1 MLIISQKISQGKVH
15 NANFKG
21 TVRACYIAYIV
32 QGIINNINPLLF
44 VIYQR
49 KLGIPFY
56 KIGILIA
63 ANFGVQILTDFVSA
77 KYVDRVG
84 YRKST
89 MFAHFMSTIGLVGI
103 GIFPFVFSNPFLGL
117 VVATMCNGIG
127 GGLLEVMV
135 SPIVEATPSKEKE
148 KAMSMLHSFYCW
160 GCLLFISLSTILLR
174 IIGSDHWY
182 YIPIIWSI
190 VPFFNFFFF
199 SKVPMNTL
207 VEQEEKI
214 PVKYLLKKRI
224 FWFLIIIMICSGASE
239 LAMSQWASY
248 FAETGL
254 QVNKTVGDLLGA
266 CFFCALMGLSR
277 LFYGKFGH
285 KVELKKFMY
294 LSCFLCVIGYLMA
307 VFSPIAIVGLLGCGI
322 CGLSVGILW
331 PGTFSIAAKAC
342 REGGTAMF
350 AFLALAGDVGCVSGP
365 EIVSIVSNV
374 LPQYGIKAGLLV
386 AIIFP
391 ILLITILRLG
401 IKDKY

>member
-1 MLIISQKISQGKVH
+1 MRVISQKISPKKVH
-15 NANFKG
+15 NVSFKG
-21 TVRACYIAYIV
+21 TIQACYLAYIV

-63 ANFGVQILTDFVSA
+63 ANFGIQILTDFLSV
-77 KYVDRVG
+77 KYVDKFG
-84 YRKST
+84 YRKSM
-89 MFAHFMSTIGLVGI
+89 MFAHFMSTFGLIGI
-103 GIFPFVFSNPFLGL
+103 GIFPFVFSNPFSGL
-117 VVATMCNGIG
+117 VVATICNGIG

-135 SPIVEATPSKEKE
+135 SPIMEATPLKEKE

-160 GCLLFISLSTILLR
+160 GCLLFISLSTIFLR
-174 IIGSDHWY
+174 VIGNDHWY
-182 YIPIIWSI
+182 YIPIVWSI
-190 VPFFNFFFF
+190 VPFVNFLLFR
-199 SKVPMNTL
+199 KVPINTL
-207 VEQEEKI
+207 VEPEEKI
-214 PVKYLLKKRI
+214 PVKHLLRKRM
-224 FWFLIIIMICSGASE
+224 FWLLVIVMICSGASE
-239 LAMSQWASY
+239 LAMSQWVSY

-254 QVNKTVGDLLGA
+254 RVNKTIGDLLGA
-266 CFFCALMGLSR
+266 CFFCAFMGLSR
-277 LFYGKFGH
+277 LFYGKLGH

-294 LSCFLCVIGYLMA
+294 LSCFLCVSGYLMA
-307 VFSPIAIVGLLGCGI
+307 VFSSIAIIGLLGCGV

-350 AFLALAGDVGCVSGP
+350 AFLALAGDVGCISGP
-365 EIVSIVSNV
+365 EIVSIFANA

-391 ILLITILRLG
+391 ILLVVTLKFG
-401 IKDKY
+401 IKDK